1 MLIDMQASF
10 FNVCFDYMLNVDMQ
24 PLLFEDVIRLIH
36 SFNLKNIIWK
46 QESNELG
53 MIFYLSHSLEK
64 KYVIWSAPTL

>member
-24 PLLFEDVIRLIH
+24 PLLFGDVIRLIH

-64 KYVIWSAPTL
+64 NYVIWSAPTL